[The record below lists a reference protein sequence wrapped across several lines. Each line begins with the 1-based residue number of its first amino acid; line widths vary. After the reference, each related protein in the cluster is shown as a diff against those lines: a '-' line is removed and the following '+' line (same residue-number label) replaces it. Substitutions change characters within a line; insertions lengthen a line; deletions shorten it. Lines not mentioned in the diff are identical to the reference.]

1 MKNALLKVREF
12 KEIMTPTEKE
22 IADYIL
28 DNASLICSLTIREF
42 AENTYSSPSSIV
54 RFCKKM
60 GFDGFNDFQKS
71 LLYDI
76 ASENRKEDKNT
87 SLSLKA
93 NEDISSIINK
103 VSRGNIKIIE
113 ESKKLIDE
121 DTIVHCASLL
131 SSARKILLFGI
142 GSSYYVAKDLYMKL
156 LRLNMPVY
164 SDEDYHTQLMRAS
177 NSSDQDVAFIF
188 SYSGQTKE
196 MIDCINL
203 LKKNGTIVISVTR
216 YTPSPISKLSDYN
229 LYVASGEPVLKKES
243 LASKV
248 AMINLVDMLY
258 TIYIVSHYKGS
269 FNTLLKTHLDKGEEN
284 YGFI

>member
-28 DNASLICSLTIREF
+28 ENSSLICNMTIREF
-42 AENTYSSPSSIV
+42 AENTFSSPSSIV
-54 RFCKKM
+54 RFCKKI
-60 GFDGFNDFQKS
+60 GFEGFNDFQKS
-71 LLYDI
+71 VLYDI
-76 ASENRKEDKNT
+76 ASQNKKEENA

-93 NEDISSIINK
+93 NEDIGSIINK

-121 DTIVHCASLL
+121 DTIAHCASLL

-164 SDEDYHTQLMRAS
+164 SDEDYHTQLMRAR
-177 NSSDQDVAFIF
+177 NSSSDDVAFIF

-203 LKKNGTIVISVTR
+203 LKKNGATVVSVTR
-216 YTPSPISKLSDYN
+216 YTPSTISKLSDYN
-229 LYVASGEPVLKKES
+229 LYVASGEPVLKKEN

-248 AMINLVDMLY
+248 AMLNLVDMLY
-258 TIYIVSHYKGS
+258 TIYIVSYYEGT

-284 YGFI
+284 YGLI